1 MANPLYES
9 LHGGNVP
16 SQQDAM
22 SALQANPA
30 AMIRRAGYQIPDEL
44 ANDPR
49 SAVTYLIQ
57 TGQVN
62 NPMLQKIRPLL
73 SQMTGY

>member
-16 SQQDAM
+16 NQQDAM
-22 SALQANPA
+22 SALKANTA
-30 AMIRRAGYQIPDEL
+30 AMIRQAGYQIPDEL

-49 SAVTYLIQ
+49 SAVMYLIQ
-57 TGQVN
+57 TGQVLP
-62 NPMLQKIRPLL
+62 PMLQKIRPLL
-73 SQMTGY
+73 SQTTGY